1 MDWKGKGLNKMKE
14 SERFMFFLA
23 RARMPFKKCFRRRL
37 KRKVENAMDSEE
49 QENKKRIDER
59 EKAIGCVYFAEIR
72 NNGGT
77 HKAVE
82 CGAEYG

>member
-23 RARMPFKKCFRRRL
+23 RARMPCKKCFRRRL

-49 QENKKRIDER
+49 QENKKRNRR
-59 EKAIGCVYFAEIR
+59 EGEGDWVCIFC
-72 NNGGT
+72 
-77 HKAVE
+77 
-82 CGAEYG
+82 